1 MYRTLTYV
9 ELLEELKR
17 LRADIKEAAVKG
29 DQDTVFTLGAYKEQ
43 VEDLLL
49 ERSKKVILALKML
62 SEEGVIDYV
71 YRSRHQEDQNNS

>member
-1 MYRTLTYV
+1 MYRTLNYV

-17 LRADIKEAAVKG
+17 LRAEIKEAAAKG

>member
-1 MYRTLTYV
+1 MYRTLNYV
-9 ELLEELKR
+9 ELLEELKK

-62 SEEGVIDYV
+62 SEEGVIELCLQEQTSE
-71 YRSRHQEDQNNS
+71 RSE